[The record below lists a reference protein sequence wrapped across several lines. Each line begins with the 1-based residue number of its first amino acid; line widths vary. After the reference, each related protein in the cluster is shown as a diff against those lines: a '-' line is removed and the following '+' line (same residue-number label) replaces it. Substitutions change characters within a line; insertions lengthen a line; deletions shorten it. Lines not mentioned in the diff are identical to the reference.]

1 MFNFNFTSTMKKYL
15 FALLAVAALF
25 TGCEKSKE
33 QPLPE
38 VSFETASPLLSD
50 DGVATFRIVSD
61 YKGQDAVTI
70 PVKFSSTNGAVAGTD
85 YTVSA
90 EAFVLGGAQPLTQ
103 ISVTPLV
110 YGSKKDVSAEIVIP
124 EGFKAGKFTKS
135 SFVISEKLGYVS
147 FSMSK
152 SIMTD
157 NIEVGISVFNDKGH
171 EQKVSVDTEFE
182 VKVNTEKSTAVE
194 GTHFKFTNGKSVKVE
209 KGKSSAAVKIEFIG
223 EDADAEHNLLVLELV
238 ESQKYAFGDKIST
251 KVEISGPT
259 WKVFGGKW
267 VIKEIVDKEEDFYLN
282 GETAETMA
290 GYPKL
295 NKEDSFTIDFNSG
308 TFTPDFKS
316 SLKNYFIGES
326 KFTTCGQPWRKE
338 NTDYNIKLGMTR
350 SFMAYVIELDNVN
363 RYFSETETSES
374 KLAFL
379 GLALDS
385 EDSNLLHVLVVDHEA
400 RTFLKNAITN
410 WYGGDYNMMYHGGE
424 RPTANMSSVGFE
436 VTFTKAK

>member
-15 FALLAVAALF
+15 FALVAVAALF

-33 QPLPE
+33 QPIPE

-85 YTVSA
+85 YEFSA

-147 FSMSK
+147 FSKSK

-171 EQKVSVDTEFE
+171 EQKVEAVVEAKFRRKDRTE
-182 VKVNTEKSTAVE
+182 
-194 GTHFKFTNGKSVKVE
+194 
-209 KGKSSAAVKIEFIG
+209 
-223 EDADAEHNLLVLELV
+223 
-238 ESQKYAFGDKIST
+238 
-251 KVEISGPT
+251 
-259 WKVFGGKW
+259 
-267 VIKEIVDKEEDFYLN
+267 
-282 GETAETMA
+282 
-290 GYPKL
+290 
-295 NKEDSFTIDFNSG
+295 
-308 TFTPDFKS
+308 
-316 SLKNYFIGES
+316 
-326 KFTTCGQPWRKE
+326 
-338 NTDYNIKLGMTR
+338 
-350 SFMAYVIELDNVN
+350 
-363 RYFSETETSES
+363 
-374 KLAFL
+374 
-379 GLALDS
+379 
-385 EDSNLLHVLVVDHEA
+385 
-400 RTFLKNAITN
+400 AI
-410 WYGGDYNMMYHGGE
+410 HH
-424 RPTANMSSVGFE
+424 RPRGFRIQR
-436 VTFTKAK
+436 VC

>member
-223 EDADAEHNLLVLELV
+223 EDADAKHNLLVLELV

-259 WKVFGGKW
+259 WTVFGGKW
-267 VIKEIVDKEEDFYLN
+267 VIKEIVDKEEDFITGWDN
-282 GETAETMA
+282 AEETME
-290 GYPKL
+290 GYPKF
-295 NKEDSFTIDFNSG
+295 NKDDAFTIDFNSG

-316 SLKNYFIGES
+316 SLKNYFVGES
-326 KFTTCGQPWRKE
+326 KFTTCGQPKWFGEKK
-338 NTDYNIKLGMTR
+338 NFNIKFGFSR
-350 SFMAYVIELDNVN
+350 SFMANVIELDNVQQIFQRN
-363 RYFSETETSES
+363 RN
-374 KLAFL
+374 K
-379 GLALDS
+379 
-385 EDSNLLHVLVVDHEA
+385 
-400 RTFLKNAITN
+400 
-410 WYGGDYNMMYHGGE
+410 
-424 RPTANMSSVGFE
+424 
-436 VTFTKAK
+436 

>member
-1 MFNFNFTSTMKKYL
+1 MKKYL

-33 QPLPE
+33 QPIPE
-38 VSFETASPLLSD
+38 VSFETASPLLSY

-85 YTVSA
+85 YEFSA

-124 EGFKAGKFTKS
+124 DGFKAGKFTKS

-171 EQKVSVDTEFE
+171 EQKVSADAEFE
-182 VKVNTEKSTAVE
+182 VKVNTEKSTAFE

-209 KGKSSAAVKIEFIG
+209 KGKSSAAVKIELIG

-267 VIKEIVDKEEDFYLN
+267 VIKEIVDKEDDFYQN

-290 GYPKL
+290 GYPKF
-295 NKEDSFTIDFNSG
+295 NKDDAFTIDFNSG

-316 SLKNYFIGES
+316 SLKNYFVGES
-326 KFTTCGQPWRKE
+326 KFTTCGQPKWLGEKK
-338 NTDYNIKLGMTR
+338 NFNIKFDLSR
-350 SFMAYVIELDNVN
+350 SFMANVIELDNVN

-385 EDSNLLHVLVVDHEA
+385 EDSNLLHVLVVDHES
-400 RTFLKNAITN
+400 RSFLKKVVE
-410 WYGGDYNMMYHGGE
+410 GGYDTLYNGGE
-424 RPTANMSSVGFE
+424 RPTANQSNVGFE
-436 VTFTKAK
+436 LTFTKAK

>member
-38 VSFETASPLLSD
+38 VSFETASPILSD

-70 PVKFSSTNGAVAGTD
+70 PVKFSSTNGAVAKTD

-209 KGKSSAAVKIEFIG
+209 KGKSSAAVKIELIG

-267 VIKEIVDKEEDFYLN
+267 VIKEIVDKEEDFYN
-282 GETAETMA
+282 AWGETAETMA
-290 GYPKL
+290 GYPKF
-295 NKEDSFTIDFNSG
+295 NKDDAFTIDFNSG

-338 NTDYNIKLGMTR
+338 NKNYNITLGIGR
-350 SFMAYVIELDNVN
+350 SFMASVIELDNVN

-374 KLAFL
+374 KLAYL

-385 EDSNLLHVLVVDHEA
+385 EVPNLLHVLVIDHES
-400 RTFLKNAITN
+400 RSFLQAAKE
-410 WYGGDYNMMYHGGE
+410 YGGYDSLYNGGE

-436 VTFTKAK
+436 LTFTKAQ

>member
-1 MFNFNFTSTMKKYL
+1 MKKYL

-194 GTHFKFTNGKSVKVE
+194 GTHFKFTNGKNVKVE
-209 KGKSSAAVKIEFIG
+209 KGKSSAAVKIELIG
-223 EDADAEHNLLVLELV
+223 EDADAKHNLLVLELV

-290 GYPKL
+290 GYPKF
-295 NKEDSFTIDFNSG
+295 NKDDAFTIDFNSG

-316 SLKNYFIGES
+316 SLKNYFVGES
-326 KFTTCGQPWRKE
+326 KFTTCGQPKWWGEDK
-338 NTDYNIKLGMTR
+338 NYNIKFGFSR
-350 SFMAYVIELDNVN
+350 SFMANVIELDNVN

-374 KLAFL
+374 KLAYL

-385 EDSNLLHVLVVDHEA
+385 EDPNLLHVLVVDHES
-400 RTFLKNAITN
+400 RSFLKKVAEGFGGYNALYN
-410 WYGGDYNMMYHGGE
+410 GGK
-424 RPTANMSSVGFE
+424 RPTANQSNVGFE
-436 VTFTKAK
+436 LTFTKAK

>member
-1 MFNFNFTSTMKKYL
+1 MKKYL

-209 KGKSSAAVKIEFIG
+209 KGKSSTAVKIEFIG

-238 ESQKYAFGDKIST
+238 ENPKYAFGDKIST

-267 VIKEIVDKEEDFYLN
+267 VIKEIVDKQEDFITGWDN
-282 GETAETMA
+282 AEETME
-290 GYPKL
+290 GYPKF
-295 NKEDSFTIDFNSG
+295 NKDDAFTIDFNSG

-316 SLKNYFIGES
+316 SLKNYFVGES
-326 KFTTCGQPWRKE
+326 KFTTCGQPKWYGEQR
-338 NTDYNIKLGMTR
+338 DYNIKLGMSR
-350 SFMAYVIELDNVN
+350 PSFMAYVIELDNVN

-374 KLAFL
+374 KLAYL

-410 WYGGDYNMMYHGGE
+410 WYGGDYNIMYNGGQ
-424 RPTANMSSVGFE
+424 RPTANQSSVGFE
-436 VTFTKAK
+436 LTFTKAQ

>member
-33 QPLPE
+33 QPIPE

-70 PVKFSSTNGAVAGTD
+70 PVKFNSTNGAVAGTD

-209 KGKSSAAVKIEFIG
+209 KGKSSAAVKIELIG

-267 VIKEIVDKEEDFYLN
+267 VIKEIVDKEEDFYN
-282 GETAETMA
+282 AWGETAETMA
-290 GYPKL
+290 GYPKF
-295 NKEDSFTIDFNSG
+295 NKDDAFTIDFNSG

-316 SLKNYFIGES
+316 SLKNYFVGES

-338 NTDYNIKLGMTR
+338 NKNYNITLGIGR
-350 SFMAYVIELDNVN
+350 SFMASVIELDNVN
-363 RYFSETETSES
+363 RYFSETETSER
-374 KLAFL
+374 KLAYL

-385 EDSNLLHVLVVDHEA
+385 EDPNLLHVLVIDHES
-400 RTFLKNAITN
+400 RSFLQAAKE
-410 WYGGDYNMMYHGGE
+410 YGGYDSLYNGGE

-436 VTFTKAK
+436 LTFTKAQ

>member
-38 VSFETASPLLSD
+38 VSFETASPILSD

-70 PVKFSSTNGAVAGTD
+70 PVKFSSTNGAVAKTD

-209 KGKSSAAVKIEFIG
+209 KGKSSAAVKIELIG
-223 EDADAEHNLLVLELV
+223 EDADAKHNLLVLELV
-238 ESQKYAFGDKIST
+238 ENPKYAFGEK
-251 KVEISGPT
+251 
-259 WKVFGGKW
+259 
-267 VIKEIVDKEEDFYLN
+267 
-282 GETAETMA
+282 
-290 GYPKL
+290 
-295 NKEDSFTIDFNSG
+295 
-308 TFTPDFKS
+308 
-316 SLKNYFIGES
+316 KNF
-326 KFTTCGQPWRKE
+326 
-338 NTDYNIKLGMTR
+338 NIKFGFSR
-350 SFMAYVIELDNVN
+350 SFMANVIELDNVN

-374 KLAFL
+374 KLAYL

-385 EDSNLLHVLVVDHEA
+385 EDSNLLHVLVVDHES
-400 RTFLKNAITN
+400 RSFLKKVAEGFGGYNALYN
-410 WYGGDYNMMYHGGE
+410 GGK
-424 RPTANMSSVGFE
+424 RPTANQSNVGFE
-436 VTFTKAK
+436 LTFTKAK

>member
-1 MFNFNFTSTMKKYL
+1 MFNFNFTSTMRKYL

-209 KGKSSAAVKIEFIG
+209 KGKSSAAVKIELIG

-267 VIKEIVDKEEDFYLN
+267 VIKEIVDKEEDFYQN

-290 GYPKL
+290 GYPKF

-316 SLKNYFIGES
+316 SLKNYFVGES
-326 KFTTCGQPWRKE
+326 KFTTCGQPKWYE
-338 NTDYNIKLGMTR
+338 NKNFNIKFGFSR
-350 SFMAYVIELDNVN
+350 SYMANVIELDNVN

-385 EDSNLLHVLVVDHEA
+385 EDPNLLHVLVVDHES
-400 RTFLKNAITN
+400 RTFLKTALS
-410 WYGGDYNMMYHGGE
+410 WYEGDYNVLYNNGK
-424 RPTANMSSVGFE
+424 RPTANASSVGFE
-436 VTFTKAK
+436 LTFTKAQ

>member
-38 VSFETASPLLSD
+38 VSFETASPILSD

-70 PVKFSSTNGAVAGTD
+70 PVKFSSTNGAVAKTD

-124 EGFKAGKFTKS
+124 EGFKAGKLTKS

-209 KGKSSAAVKIEFIG
+209 KGKSSAAVKIELIG

-267 VIKEIVDKEEDFYLN
+267 VIKEIVDKEEDFYQN

-290 GYPKL
+290 GYPKF
-295 NKEDSFTIDFNSG
+295 NNEDSFTIDFNSG

-316 SLKNYFIGES
+316 SLKNYFVGES
-326 KFTTCGQPWRKE
+326 KFTTCGQPKWRGE
-338 NTDYNIKLGMTR
+338 NKNYNIKFGFSR
-350 SFMAYVIELDNVN
+350 SFMANVIELDNVN

-374 KLAFL
+374 KLAYL

-385 EDSNLLHVLVVDHEA
+385 EDPNLLHVLVVDHES
-400 RTFLKNAITN
+400 RSFLKKVAEGF
-410 WYGGDYNMMYHGGE
+410 GGYDTLYNGGE
-424 RPTANMSSVGFE
+424 RPTANQSNVGFE
-436 VTFTKAK
+436 LTFTKAK

>member
-1 MFNFNFTSTMKKYL
+1 MKKYL

-33 QPLPE
+33 QPIPE

-209 KGKSSAAVKIEFIG
+209 KGKSSAAVKIELIG

-267 VIKEIVDKEEDFYLN
+267 VIKEIVDKEEDFYN
-282 GETAETMA
+282 AWGETAETMA
-290 GYPKL
+290 GYPKF
-295 NKEDSFTIDFNSG
+295 NKDDAFTIDFNSG

-316 SLKNYFIGES
+316 SLKNYFVGES

-338 NTDYNIKLGMTR
+338 NKNYNITLGIGR
-350 SFMAYVIELDNVN
+350 SFMASVIELDNVN
-363 RYFSETETSES
+363 RYFSETETSER
-374 KLAFL
+374 KLAYL

-385 EDSNLLHVLVVDHEA
+385 EDPNLLHVLVIDHES
-400 RTFLKNAITN
+400 RSFLQAAKE
-410 WYGGDYNMMYHGGE
+410 YGGYDSLYNGGE

-436 VTFTKAK
+436 LTFTKAQ

>member
-1 MFNFNFTSTMKKYL
+1 MKQYL

-70 PVKFSSTNGAVAGTD
+70 PVKFSSTNGAVAQTD

-90 EAFVLGGAQPLTQ
+90 DAFVLGGAQPLTQ

-147 FSMSK
+147 FSKSK

-157 NIEVGISVFNDKGH
+157 NTEVGISVFNDKGH

-209 KGKSSAAVKIEFIG
+209 KGKSSAAVKIELIG

-251 KVEISGPT
+251 KVEISGPS

-267 VIKEIVDKEEDFYLN
+267 VIKEIVDKEEDFYQN

-290 GYPKL
+290 GYPKF
-295 NKEDSFTIDFNSG
+295 NKDDSFTIDFNSG

-326 KFTTCGQPWRKE
+326 KFTTCGQPKWYGDKK
-338 NTDYNIKLGMTR
+338 NFNIKFGIYR
-350 SFMAYVIELDNVN
+350 SFMANVIELDNVN

-374 KLAFL
+374 KLAYL

-400 RTFLKNAITN
+400 RTFLKNTLS
-410 WYGGDYNMMYHGGE
+410 WWGDYNTLYNNGE
-424 RPTANMSSVGFE
+424 RPTANQSFVGFE
-436 VTFTKAK
+436 VTFTKAQ

>member
-33 QPLPE
+33 QPVSE

-223 EDADAEHNLLVLELV
+223 EDADAKHNLLVLELV

-267 VIKEIVDKEEDFYLN
+267 VIKEIVDKEEDFITGWDN
-282 GETAETMA
+282 AEETME
-290 GYPKL
+290 GYPKF
-295 NKEDSFTIDFNSG
+295 NKDDAFTIDFNSG

-316 SLKNYFIGES
+316 SLKNYFVGES
-326 KFTTCGQPWRKE
+326 KFTTCGQPKWFGEKK
-338 NTDYNIKLGMTR
+338 NFNIKFGFSR
-350 SFMAYVIELDNVN
+350 SFMANVIELDNVN

-374 KLAFL
+374 KLAYL

-385 EDSNLLHVLVVDHEA
+385 EDSNLLHVLVVDHES
-400 RTFLKNAITN
+400 RSFLKKVAEGF
-410 WYGGDYNMMYHGGE
+410 GGYNNLYNGGE
-424 RPTANMSSVGFE
+424 RPTANQSNVGFE
-436 VTFTKAK
+436 LTFTKAK

>member
-1 MFNFNFTSTMKKYL
+1 MFNFNFTSTMKQYL

-70 PVKFSSTNGAVAGTD
+70 PVKFSSTNGAVAQTD

-90 EAFVLGGAQPLTQ
+90 DAFVLGGAQPITQ

-147 FSMSK
+147 FSKSK

-157 NIEVGISVFNDKGH
+157 NTEVGISVFNDKGH

-209 KGKSSAAVKIEFIG
+209 KGKSSAAVKIELIG

-251 KVEISGPT
+251 KVEISGPS

-267 VIKEIVDKEEDFYLN
+267 VIKEIVDKEEDFYQN

-290 GYPKL
+290 GYPKF

-326 KFTTCGQPWRKE
+326 KFTTYGQPKWYGDKK
-338 NTDYNIKLGMTR
+338 NFNIKFGIYR
-350 SFMAYVIELDNVN
+350 SFMANVIELDNVN

-374 KLAFL
+374 KLAYL

-400 RTFLKNAITN
+400 RTFLKTALS
-410 WYGGDYNMMYHGGE
+410 WYEGDYNKLYNNGE
-424 RPTANMSSVGFE
+424 RPTANQSFVGFE
-436 VTFTKAK
+436 VTFTKAQ